1 MKKEIDYLKEKIIQH
16 LNLER
21 LPFNIFKRK
30 KGKSLPFV
38 KGVKETSNLII
49 VKLSG
54 VMDANTIPIIRGNYK
69 HEIKQGLDKNVLLD
83 FKEVTHVD
91 SSTLASLLQAMSE
104 LKQKHRKLGLVNANH
119 ALKEYIA
126 IAKLE
131 FIIYVYDSIDEALE
145 DMNKETKNS
154 IVCSLPFQYAPFI
167 KKNIKNR
174 RKK

>member
-21 LPFNIFKRK
+21 LPSNIFKRK

-54 VMDANTIPIIRGNYK
+54 VIDANTIPIIRGNYK

-91 SSTLASLLQAMSE
+91 SSTLASLLRAMSE

-145 DMNKETKNS
+145 DINKETKSCPYFKTLDKNMKTGKC
-154 IVCSLPFQYAPFI
+154 II
-167 KKNIKNR
+167 NKKKPV
-174 RKK
+174 